1 MLWINE
7 GGTTLRRPFIGRRF
21 TFGGRSQYG
30 GITTIPKEDRDYNN
44 YDDIVVNKVKKLYDT
59 ILRTYHSSPDKNVIE
74 MHIYLPQSQIK
85 SS

>member
-1 MLWINE
+1 MV
-7 GGTTLRRPFIGRRF
+7 
-21 TFGGRSQYG
+21 